1 MPEKNVAGISR
12 MRWKDIG
19 AVAVIVLFYLVIE
32 GFGVTCPILFL
43 TGISCAGCGMSRAW
57 LSLLRLDLSAAFQ
70 YHPLFWLPV
79 PAGIALLC
87 RRRIPGNV
95 WKAMV
100 TAACVLFLGT
110 YIARLLSPEDEIVVC
125 QVTQGLLYRLL
136 SGIMGE

>member
-1 MPEKNVAGISR
+1 MVGAGHMRRKNIE
-12 MRWKDIG
+12 

-32 GFGVTCPILFL
+32 ALGVTCPILFL

-57 LSLLRLDLSAAFQ
+57 LSLLRLDVSAAFR
-70 YHPLFWLPV
+70 YHPLFWMPV

-87 RRRIPGNV
+87 RRRIPRNV

-100 TAACVLFLGT
+100 SAACVLFLGT

-125 QVTQGLLYRLL
+125 RVTQGLLYRLL
-136 SGIMGE
+136 SGIIGESI